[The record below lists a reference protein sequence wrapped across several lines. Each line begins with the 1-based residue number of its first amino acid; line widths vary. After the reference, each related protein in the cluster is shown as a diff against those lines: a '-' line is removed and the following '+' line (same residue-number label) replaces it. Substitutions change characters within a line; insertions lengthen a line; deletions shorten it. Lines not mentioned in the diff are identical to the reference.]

1 MDGDGHFTVQF
12 ANPPGDLLGLLNR
25 GSFDKSTEPE
35 GDGDFSKEPSE
46 LSESTELS
54 SPLLLTKRS
63 LLSLISDEDEKSLE
77 IIIVDRSISSWG
89 YWEDSHDWLR
99 DSNLEGVEE
108 DTQVILDW
116 LKSPDTSDSELSQLF
131 KDFRMLCINRWL
143 PALFRWIPSLPI

>member
-12 ANPPGDLLGLLNR
+12 ANPSGDLLGLLNR

-35 GDGDFSKEPSE
+35 GVGDFSKEPSE
-46 LSESTELS
+46 LSKLTELS
-54 SPLLLTKRS
+54 SLLLTRRG
-63 LLSLISDEDEKSLE
+63 LLSLISDKDEKSLE

-89 YWEDSHDWLR
+89 YWEDSHDWFR

-143 PALFRWIPSLPI
+143 PTLFR